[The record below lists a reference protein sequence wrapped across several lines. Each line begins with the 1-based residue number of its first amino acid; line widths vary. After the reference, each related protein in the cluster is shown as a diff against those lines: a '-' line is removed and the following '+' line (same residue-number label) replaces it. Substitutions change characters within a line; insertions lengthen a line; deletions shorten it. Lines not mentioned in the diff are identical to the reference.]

1 MEEKTAFVLG
11 GGGARGAYE
20 IGVWRACQEEGIKF
34 HIVTG
39 TSVGSING
47 AMVAQ
52 GDFELA
58 EQLWKEIDTEM
69 VLDIHPQLKSE
80 NPEEYDSEMDKL
92 DPEEVLDF
100 IKNIFINKGVST
112 RGLEELLRKYIHEDQ
127 VRNSNIDYGLVAA
140 EMPSLK
146 ERQILKG
153 HWLFCEDIPQG
164 QLHDFIM
171 ASASFFP
178 AMQPHVIDGVYYIDG
193 GYVDAVPVSMAVKR
207 GATKIIAVELNPEN
221 PLTKRESKAHD
232 NMTWIKSPWDLGN
245 ILEFNRENAKRI
257 LKLGYLEGRKAFGH
271 NAGNFFTFEKE
282 SFTEKEVVD
291 ADSAAKVFGLDP
303 LRIYSR
309 ETLNQEL
316 SEVVKRLKGEKK
328 PAEFNSQTLLLA
340 TAEKLKGLPK
350 DALEFIKDYNGL
362 ILRDEKSAVR
372 YLLDNIEL
380 SHK

>member
-328 PAEFNSQTLLLA
+328 PVEFNSQTLLLA